1 MKVYLYD
8 EDTKEYIQE
17 EEALLDPLESKVQ
30 KKNIYLIPA
39 NVTTKEPLPA
49 KEGYAVIFKNDDWAY
64 TPDNRGK
71 KAINKERGVFNIDYV
86 GINSEDTLI
95 TEEIQ
100 SKIDSGELVIQ
111 DNQIVEKT
119 KEMKE
124 QEVRHIRDAY
134 LSLTDRYMLPDF
146 PIEENKRENYAEY
159 RKYLRN
165 IPENEAFPNLTVLTF
180 DEWSALNA

>member
-1 MKVYLYD
+1 MKVYCY
-8 EDTKEYIQE
+8 EPDTKEYIGAE
-17 EEALLDPLESKVQ
+17 DALLDPLETIKQRKEV
-30 KKNIYLIPA
+30 YLIPVNA
-39 NVTTKEPLPA
+39 TIKEPFPA
-49 KEGYAVIFKNDDWAY
+49 KEGYAIIFKNDAWAY

-100 SKIDSGELVIQ
+100 NKLDSGELIIQ

-124 QEVRHIRDAY
+124 QEVRRIRDAY

-146 PIEENKRENYAEY
+146 PIEENKREIYAEY